1 MSDKRPDDE
10 RSENSEQ
17 DEDLMVLQ
25 TILEQGDNWPWSL
38 AELIRD
44 RGDGDEV
51 AVEDAINRLDRGGL
65 IHRTTDNLI
74 FPTRTAIYRASFRE

>member
-51 AVEDAINRLDRGGL
+51 AVEDAINRLHRGGM
-65 IHRTTDNLI
+65 IHRTKENLI
-74 FPTRTAIYRASFRE
+74 FPTRAAIYRAKVGE